1 VLKFTIIIPIYNA
14 EKYLH
19 RCIISCISQTY
30 SNIEILCVD
39 DCSTDASY
47 EILRDLQK
55 KDKRIMIFRHN
66 KNEGTY
72 MARYTGVINSTGD
85 YIIFLDSDD
94 TLKLYSC
101 RLLSNSIR
109 RRRVDII
116 QFGYEEMHSNKK
128 VYSPFYNSSYKRIM
142 AYLAKTNR
150 LSPELW
156 TKAYSSNVIKQAY
169 KVMEPFYAILAE
181 DLYVSIVITF
191 FSKTFSFLHKTLVCY
206 SENTGISKRQI
217 YSLEI
222 YQSWLLS
229 YRVIIDKTST
239 FIRASIPELS
249 ILLPDMELYLLRDFL
264 CCRISVDLPVKL
276 LHQIFLLLPVYFSE
290 NAFHFFYN
298 ELVYRYSMYNTYLDF
313 GCSFSSKL
321 KKFARFIF
329 RYFKLF
335 FTHDDPIYKSCHC
348 SYTKCTQLHQVLI
361 NGPFEEHRP

>member
-1 VLKFTIIIPIYNA
+1 LILSVIYFFSLSQRINYTGIFVLNHGTQTGTKVLKFTIIIPIYNA

-19 RCIISCISQTY
+19 RCIISCINQTY

-47 EILRDLQK
+47 EILQDIQK
-55 KDKRIMIFRHN
+55 KDKRIVIFRHN

-72 MARYTGVINSTGD
+72 MARYTGVINATGD

-116 QFGYEEMHSNKK
+116 QFGFEEMHSNKI

-156 TKAYSSNVIKQAY
+156 TKAYSSDVIKQAY

-191 FSKTFSFLHKTLVCY
+191 FSKTFSFLHKILVCY

-264 CCRISVDLPVKL
+264 CCRISSNLPVNLK
-276 LHQIFLLLPVYFSE
+276 HQICSLLPVYFSE
-290 NAFHFFYN
+290 KSLAAFYCELIYKYN
-298 ELVYRYSMYNTYLDF
+298 MYNIYLNFDCAF
-313 GCSFSSKL
+313 KTKIKSLIKIIILYIKSFAK
-321 KKFARFIF
+321 
-329 RYFKLF
+329 
-335 FTHDDPIYKSCHC
+335 
-348 SYTKCTQLHQVLI
+348 
-361 NGPFEEHRP
+361 